1 MIKFTIPSTFVK
13 QIFIP
18 SFILLIGLAVLCSF
32 FPIQIESNLANIQ
45 EYIFNN
51 LSWVYI
57 LTVSTILI
65 LLLMIAFSKAGNL
78 RLGPDNSRPQ
88 YGYISWFAMLFSA
101 GMGIGIMYFGVAEPL
116 SHFASPAIEGTVQ
129 KDKMAQLYT
138 FFHWGLHAWAVYA
151 LIGLSLA
158 YFSYRYKLPLSIRSS
173 LYPILKSKVNGPVG
187 YLIDIFA
194 LCSTFFGLTT
204 SLGFGAVQIASG
216 LTYLHLIPENSF
228 FYQSIIIF
236 FIIVGAIVSAVSG
249 LGKGLKIASEA
260 NILLALALMLLV
272 LFFGPSVY
280 LLNAFSEGLG
290 TYLNN
295 FFALAFNTFAFE
307 EGSKPWFQNW
317 TVLYWAWWIS
327 WSPFVGLFIA
337 KISRER
343 TIREFILSVLLMP
356 SLFIFLWMTV
366 FGSGAIWMDQH
377 VLHGSLSKL
386 VNQPDT
392 LLFHFLSHY
401 PASSLLLCIAVLVI
415 GLFFLTSADSGLLV
429 MDGIS
434 SRNSPRSPKWQSVY
448 WGIMLIILPLALL
461 KSGGLK
467 ALQTMTL
474 ISALPYSV
482 VMLIVC
488 YCLVRTLRQDLASYS
503 ATSPSVSRNFDPSH
517 WKSRL
522 EQILTFNQKEDI
534 GKFMKDTVRPAFEM
548 LLEELNEKGI
558 KAEIISK
565 EKPRLSIE
573 LLIHHDK
580 VRNFRYGVVAEEK
593 KVSDHLVEDDKMPT
607 VTSSISY
614 SPVTYYNDGRRGN
627 DIQYLS
633 KMEIIADFLHEYE
646 RYILLLA
653 EGKNEMLIE
662 S

>member
-1 MIKFTIPSTFVK
+1 
-13 QIFIP
+13 
-18 SFILLIGLAVLCSF
+18 
-32 FPIQIESNLANIQ
+32 
-45 EYIFNN
+45 
-51 LSWVYI
+51 
-57 LTVSTILI
+57 
-65 LLLMIAFSKAGNL
+65 
-78 RLGPDNSRPQ
+78 
-88 YGYISWFAMLFSA
+88 
-101 GMGIGIMYFGVAEPL
+101 
-116 SHFASPAIEGTVQ
+116 
-129 KDKMAQLYT
+129 
-138 FFHWGLHAWAVYA
+138 
-151 LIGLSLA
+151 
-158 YFSYRYKLPLSIRSS
+158 
-173 LYPILKSKVNGPVG
+173 
-187 YLIDIFA
+187 
-194 LCSTFFGLTT
+194 
-204 SLGFGAVQIASG
+204 
-216 LTYLHLIPENSF
+216 
-228 FYQSIIIF
+228 
-236 FIIVGAIVSAVSG
+236 
-249 LGKGLKIASEA
+249 
-260 NILLALALMLLV
+260 
-272 LFFGPSVY
+272 
-280 LLNAFSEGLG
+280 
-290 TYLNN
+290 
-295 FFALAFNTFAFE
+295 
-307 EGSKPWFQNW
+307 
-317 TVLYWAWWIS
+317 
-327 WSPFVGLFIA
+327 
-337 KISRER
+337 
-343 TIREFILSVLLMP
+343 
-356 SLFIFLWMTV
+356 
-366 FGSGAIWMDQH
+366 
-377 VLHGSLSKL
+377 
-386 VNQPDT
+386 
-392 LLFHFLSHY
+392 
-401 PASSLLLCIAVLVI
+401 
-415 GLFFLTSADSGLLV
+415 

-534 GKFMKDTVRPAFEM
+534 GNFMKDTVRPAFEM